1 MATIK
6 KFEEMEVW
14 KDARK
19 LALEIYELTL
29 LNAFSKDNDLCWQ
42 IRKSSGSTMDNI
54 AEGFE
59 RDGKNEF
66 IQFLSIAKG
75 SAGETRSQL
84 YRALDRK
91 HISKEHFEALY
102 IQSVNL
108 IKKISKFMAYLKST
122 NYKGNKYKD

>member
-1 MATIK
+1 MATIE
-6 KFEEMEVW
+6 KFEELDIWQE
-14 KDARK
+14 ARE
-19 LALEIYELTL
+19 LSLEIYNLTL
-29 LNAFSKDNDLCWQ
+29 LGTFSRDKDLSWQ
-42 IRKSSGSTMDNI
+42 IRKSSGSIMDNI

-91 HISKEHFEALY
+91 HISNEQFERLKDR
-102 IQSVNL
+102 SLRL
-108 IKKISKFMAYLKST
+108 IKKISKFIDY
-122 NYKGNKYKD
+122 

>member
-1 MATIK
+1 MATIE
-6 KFEEMEVW
+6 KFEELDIWQE
-14 KDARK
+14 ARE
-19 LALEIYELTL
+19 LSLEIYNLTL
-29 LNAFSKDNDLCWQ
+29 LGTFSRDKDLSWQ
-42 IRKSSGSTMDNI
+42 IRKSSGSIMDNI

-91 HISKEHFEALY
+91 HISNEQFERLKDK
-102 IQSVNL
+102 SLRL
-108 IKKISKFMAYLKST
+108 IKKISKFIDYLKIT
-122 NYKGNKYKD
+122 PLRGNKYKN